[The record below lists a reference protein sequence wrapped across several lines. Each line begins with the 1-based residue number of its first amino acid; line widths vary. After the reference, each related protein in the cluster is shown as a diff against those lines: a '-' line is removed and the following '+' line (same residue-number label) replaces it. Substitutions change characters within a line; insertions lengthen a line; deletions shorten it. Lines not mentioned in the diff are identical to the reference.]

1 MVAHDRIR
9 LTGLLR
15 EGPRKGVFPNPPR
28 PLARARL
35 RTTLKRQPLTYRS
48 AVDLDRAKSL
58 LQRERERIE
67 RELGELRAGHG
78 DDGELSGVDQHNAD
92 AGTELFEEE
101 RDRSLIDRLEYELKA
116 VARAEKRTEQG
127 GYGLSVESGQPIPD
141 ERLEAV
147 PHAERTVE
155 EQSRIE
161 ARHRNS

>member
-1 MVAHDRIR
+1 M
-9 LTGLLR
+9 
-15 EGPRKGVFPNPPR
+15 
-28 PLARARL
+28 
-35 RTTLKRQPLTYRS
+35 
-48 AVDLDRAKSL
+48 DLDRAKSL

-78 DDGELSGVDQHNAD
+78 DDSELSGIDQHNAD

-116 VARAEKRTEQG
+116 VARAEKRIDEG
-127 GYGLSVESGQPIPD
+127 GYGLSVESGQAIPD

-147 PHAERTVE
+147 PQAERTVE

-161 ARHRNS
+161 AQHRNS